1 MRMDD
6 QFLQEEYHLIR
17 NPFPPAASGIELG
30 RREPYVP
37 KEWKEKVEN
46 YYSELRTGSGVKAF
60 PVIGEYGTGKT
71 VFLNGYLKRFF
82 EQKNIL
88 SIYFENPGTQF
99 YDLLNELLRSIGRY
113 EFSKAIW
120 ELSKE
125 HMAQRKQRTLF
136 EMTYSDYLNQL
147 KKKSDK
153 IEKTK
158 ELQDILK
165 RINLTDDDEIA
176 YRIAT
181 IVVDTSTKPYFEHKD
196 FIAGRK
202 DAVVA
207 ERQEDKYFKAIINAI
222 KEIYNVDGVALLID
236 EFEDVAISRRMTR
249 SASFEYLA
257 TLRKLIQIS
266 QDENVWIVMA
276 MTPQAAEITKSMNE
290 ALWERFTHDEK
301 NTIILHPME
310 LEEATD
316 LYRWWLDLGRGDQQ
330 SEHQGTL
337 YPFNENVLD
346 IFSADPKLRNPRTL
360 VKIGFFTIAKA
371 MKGRVPAPISKELMA
386 EVIKEHYTYTAE

>member
-1 MRMDD
+1 MKMND
-6 QFLQEEYHLIR
+6 QFLQEEYHLTR

-30 RREPYVP
+30 RLDPYVP
-37 KEWKEKVEN
+37 KEWQEKVEK
-46 YYSELRTGSGVKAF
+46 YYSELETGSGAKAF

-82 EQKNIL
+82 EKKRIL
-88 SIYFENPGTQF
+88 TIYFENPGTQF

-125 HMAQRKQRTLF
+125 YMAQQKQRTLF
-136 EMTYSDYLNQL
+136 EMEYSDYLSQL

-153 IEKTK
+153 VEKTK

-181 IVVDTSTKPYFEHKD
+181 IVVDTSTKPYFEYKD
-196 FIAGRK
+196 FVAGRK
-202 DAVVA
+202 DTLVA
-207 ERQEDKYFKAIINAI
+207 ERQEDKYFKAILNAI
-222 KEIYNVDGVALLID
+222 KEIYNVNGIALLID
-236 EFEDVAISRRMTR
+236 EFEDVAISKRMTR
-249 SASFEYLA
+249 NASFEYLA

-266 QDENVWIVMA
+266 QDDNVWIVMA

-290 ALWERFTHDEK
+290 ALWERFTHNEK

-316 LYRWWLDLGRGDQQ
+316 LYRWWLNLGRDDQQ

-337 YPFNENVLD
+337 HPFEENILDVL
-346 IFSADPKLRNPRTL
+346 SEDPKLRNPRTL
-360 VKIGFFTIAKA
+360 VKIGFFTLAKGI
-371 MKGRVPAPISKELMA
+371 KDRISAPISKEVMTG
-386 EVIKEHYTYTAE
+386 VIKEYYTSKTE